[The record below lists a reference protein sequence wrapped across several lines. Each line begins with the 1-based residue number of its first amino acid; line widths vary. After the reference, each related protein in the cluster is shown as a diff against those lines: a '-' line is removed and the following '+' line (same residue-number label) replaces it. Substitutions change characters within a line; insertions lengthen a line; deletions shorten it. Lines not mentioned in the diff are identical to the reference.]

1 MCFTSLQ
8 LSSRIFWIGIKF
20 HSNSCRCSDSWLTEQ
35 PELTVILAQNS
46 YFSSSWLNF
55 FSVHQINH
63 FPVACCKCNLPHNL
77 LGQWFIWWMVLLI
90 QSSFS
95 SLQHCI
101 STDNHNY
108 LIWAPLH
115 SACTCERIHCTPVW
129 WLTFSTFCMI
139 TSYSILYVNKN

>member
-8 LSSRIFWIGIKF
+8 LCSRIFWIGVKF

-63 FPVACCKCNLPHNL
+63 FPVACCECNLPQSTRSVVYL
-77 LGQWFIWWMVLLI
+77 VDGIVDSIQQQQVPESLI
-90 QSSFS
+90 QLLLPSHRTSNLKS
-95 SLQHCI
+95 ECLSCMYNWDLDINLCI
-101 STDNHNY
+101 
-108 LIWAPLH
+108 
-115 SACTCERIHCTPVW
+115 
-129 WLTFSTFCMI
+129 
-139 TSYSILYVNKN
+139 KK